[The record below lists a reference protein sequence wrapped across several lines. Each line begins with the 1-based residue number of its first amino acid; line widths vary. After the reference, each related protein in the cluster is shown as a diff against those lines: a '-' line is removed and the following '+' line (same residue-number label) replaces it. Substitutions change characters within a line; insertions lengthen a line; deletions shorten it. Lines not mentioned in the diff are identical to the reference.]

1 MQGNVYCLSLML
13 GENSEIEGDVKA
25 EDVLI
30 RGRLI
35 GSVHGH
41 NVAVDCSTSEKICS
55 IETSLWSRALIS
67 KGEVSSL

>member
-35 GSVHGH
+35 VGQQILPHHGSG
-41 NVAVDCSTSEKICS
+41 AVRCSSGQQQ
-55 IETSLWSRALIS
+55 R
-67 KGEVSSL
+67 GEAWRLHQGIA